1 MIVTVRRRARSPN
14 LRVHWGAQDARD
26 AASEN
31 KVTLE
36 KAKLTSCIQML
47 HENESSVLASTEKAA
62 VKIKNIG
69 NNQFVITFSHLVDGV
84 PCTQCEGHVAVQ
96 GTSWQPY
103 DTLSTPHASMLGL
116 LAFARRQVL
125 PRYSKA
131 CVVAKNM
138 QTLFGSVVPQ
148 CTDAHD
154 CRVDDAFLHNNATTV
169 SKLTDMLTTAECGRQ
184 FSPVAAARLAWLAA
198 VFCSTAPPSKAFS
211 MFNVTQMQMT
221 DMSDYTVEHLY
232 ERAPE
237 KHHLTVL
244 MRGENADDRIRR
256 FNVAVRMF
264 SADSEFVKDLL
275 PKIIG
280 LNATIYSP
288 VMVVS
293 GVRNNQ
299 AAAIFLSSETL
310 TTNSHKSAMRTF
322 LCGLSPTHAES
333 GL

>member
-116 LAFARRQVL
+116 LSYARRQVL

-131 CVVAKNM
+131 CVRWPK
-138 QTLFGSVVPQ
+138 T
-148 CTDAHD
+148 
-154 CRVDDAFLHNNATTV
+154 CRPCLAASCRSAPTP
-169 SKLTDMLTTAECGRQ
+169 TTAE
-184 FSPVAAARLAWLAA
+184 
-198 VFCSTAPPSKAFS
+198 
-211 MFNVTQMQMT
+211 
-221 DMSDYTVEHLY
+221 
-232 ERAPE
+232 
-237 KHHLTVL
+237 
-244 MRGENADDRIRR
+244 
-256 FNVAVRMF
+256 
-264 SADSEFVKDLL
+264 
-275 PKIIG
+275 
-280 LNATIYSP
+280 
-288 VMVVS
+288 
-293 GVRNNQ
+293 
-299 AAAIFLSSETL
+299 
-310 TTNSHKSAMRTF
+310 
-322 LCGLSPTHAES
+322 
-333 GL
+333 